1 MNIAIDLGGTSVRV
15 SLVDGSKI
23 VSLISEPCRA
33 DRPENEVLD
42 HICSLI
48 DRLFSTEVKAIGVGV
63 PSVVDAEKGI
73 VYDVVG
79 IPSWKEVHLKEVLEE
94 KYHVPAY
101 INNDCNCFAL
111 GVSTY
116 GEARGYSSA
125 VCVTLGTGV
134 GSSLVVNGSI
144 YNGHNTGAG
153 EIGCIQ
159 YLDKDY
165 EYYCSSRFFTGKG
178 TTGKDAAEKALAND
192 SGAMSLWDEFGHNMG
207 QLAMMIVYAYDPEI
221 IVFGGSIST
230 AWRLFEKSMRAEL
243 GKCIYPKSIE
253 RLKICPA
260 GRLEMNI
267 LGASSLC
274 DAPSF

>member
-15 SLVDGSKI
+15 ALVDGSKI

-165 EYYCSSRFFTGKG
+165 EYYCSSRFFTGRAPQARTPPKRLWPMIPGQCPSGMSSG
-178 TTGKDAAEKALAND
+178 TI
-192 SGAMSLWDEFGHNMG
+192 W
-207 QLAMMIVYAYDPEI
+207 
-221 IVFGGSIST
+221 
-230 AWRLFEKSMRAEL
+230 
-243 GKCIYPKSIE
+243 
-253 RLKICPA
+253 
-260 GRLEMNI
+260 
-267 LGASSLC
+267 ASWQ
-274 DAPSF
+274 